1 MTQKVNALTTKPDS
15 LHLIHRTHKTRRGRT
30 SNPTRGPMTSTNS
43 PLFQFDDTVL
53 HTSAHTHA
61 YTHTHGSIPAHAHV
75 HTHTHN
81 LKQKSINVIKRR
93 NMVFAMTQ
101 QGLTFSHRLCISVQN
116 NCIVPVFPLPGM
128 FLSG

>member
-75 HTHTHN
+75 HTHT
-81 LKQKSINVIKRR
+81 QSQTEINKCNKTKEHGFCHDTTGAHI
-93 NMVFAMTQ
+93 
-101 QGLTFSHRLCISVQN
+101 FSPSLYFCTK
-116 NCIVPVFPLPGM
+116 
-128 FLSG
+128 